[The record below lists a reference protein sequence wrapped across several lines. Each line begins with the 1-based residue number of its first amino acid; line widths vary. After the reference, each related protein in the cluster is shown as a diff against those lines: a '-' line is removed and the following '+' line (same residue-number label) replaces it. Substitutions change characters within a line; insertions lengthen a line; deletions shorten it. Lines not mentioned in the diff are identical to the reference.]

1 MILFFYGPNTF
12 ASRRKLQQMVAA
24 YIKKT
29 GSDYG
34 LERIE
39 GPSAKLKDLMGAL
52 AAVPFLASSRLVII
66 EDLSKNKTVATA
78 IEKLVAQIPET
89 TVAVFYEAAV
99 DQRTAFFKYLV
110 KHAQVAKFDSLTPS
124 QLRAWVQQEVKKLGA
139 TIERP
144 ALERLLEIVGD
155 DQWRLEQELGKL
167 ANYDPKITRA
177 AVEEMVVASQHQTI
191 FELVDAIVAGKTNQA
206 MTIFHNLLG
215 EQVSEVYMLSMI
227 GWQLRNL
234 LLAKAAGRISA
245 PELAKQA
252 GMSPYVAQKV
262 LSRQA
267 DYSEDSLKQAFL
279 AVIETDFAIKTGAG
293 EPRHL
298 VEQLIYKLSQQER
311 V

>member
-29 GSDYG
+29 GSNYG
-34 LERIE
+34 LERID
-39 GPSAKLKDLMGAL
+39 GPSAKLEDLMGAL

-66 EDLSKNKTVATA
+66 EDLSKNKTVAPA
-78 IEKLVAQIPET
+78 VDKLLPRVPDS
-89 TVAVFYEAAV
+89 TVVVFYESAV
-99 DQRTAFFKYLV
+99 DQRTSFFKYLT
-110 KHAQVAKFDSLTPS
+110 KHAQVAKFDGLTPP

-144 ALERLLEIVGD
+144 AVERLLEMVGD
-155 DQWRLEQELGKL
+155 DQWRLEQEIAKL
-167 ANYDPKITRA
+167 ANYESKITPESVDTLVA
-177 AVEEMVVASQHQTI
+177 ASQHQTI
-191 FELVDAIVAGKTNQA
+191 FELVEAIVAGKTNQA

-234 LLAKAAGRISA
+234 LLAKAAGRISPA
-245 PELAKQA
+245 ELAKQA
-252 GMSPYVAQKV
+252 GMSPFVAGKV

-267 DYSEDSLKQAFL
+267 DYSEEALKQAFL
-279 AVIETDFAIKTGAG
+279 AVVETDFAIKTGGG